1 MRISDWS
8 SDVCSSDL
16 ERAADEAHPTDDGL
30 GDGGDRVEQAVLRE
44 DDLREPER
52 HEHPAHRRDHRGQG
66 ESEELGESHI
76 YADRSGGSLVVPPGE
91 QATPSWAASA
101 VGAEPL
107 NRHRASEGDE
117 GLARGASDRKST
129 QLK

>member
-66 ESEELGESHI
+66 AGEELGESHI
-76 YADRSGGSLVVPPGE
+76 YADRRGGSLVDWKSDVEGKRVSGREEPG
-91 QATPSWAASA
+91 
-101 VGAEPL
+101 GC
-107 NRHRASEGDE
+107 RFMKKK
-117 GLARGASDRKST
+117 RKR
-129 QLK
+129 K